1 MSKSLQRS
9 RFKRKG
15 FALVE
20 TIIAL
25 LILAIAILAMAF
37 VPIMST
43 KLALQTVRRERAMGL
58 ASKNLDFLESV
69 QSTDSVASTDILLS
83 GDFTLSLS
91 KPSWQAA
98 SNDYKATVTV
108 QWGSLTGG
116 SSMVLERRLSE
127 FAELTRIKD

>member
-9 RFKRKG
+9 NKFNGKG

-43 KLALQTVRRERAMGL
+43 KLALQTVQREQALFL
-58 ASKNLDFLESV
+58 ADNRLDLLESV
-69 QSTDSVASTDILLS
+69 ASDDVAGSEVVGIYFVSFDKSSVQRKAMVTI
-83 GDFTLSLS
+83 
-91 KPSWQAA
+91 SWNGVPKT
-98 SNDYKATVTV
+98 S
-108 QWGSLTGG
+108 SLT
-116 SSMVLERRLSE
+116 LERDLSRISS
-127 FAELTRIKD
+127 LTARKQ